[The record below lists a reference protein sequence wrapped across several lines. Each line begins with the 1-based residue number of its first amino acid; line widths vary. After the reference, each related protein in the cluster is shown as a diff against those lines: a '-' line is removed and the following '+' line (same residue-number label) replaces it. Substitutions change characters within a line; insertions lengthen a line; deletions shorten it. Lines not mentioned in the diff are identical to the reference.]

1 MKGLTSLE
9 WLVIAAITIFALAQV
24 VTFWKGTWSDVSDK
38 AQEGRES
45 LIENLD
51 FSSLE
56 KPVQESFSITFPPGV
71 FSLKT

>member
-24 VTFWKGTWSDVSDK
+24 VTFWKGTWSEVSDK
-38 AQEGRES
+38 TQNERDS

-51 FSSLE
+51 FAEAQSA
-56 KPVQESFSITFPPGV
+56 QESFSMTSPPGV
-71 FSLKT
+71 FSLNT